1 MENIEMNEVVKTE
14 VAETVAEAVAT
25 KNDGKRVLAAGY
37 IGGLCG
43 VAVALATM
51 LTFEYVVTPIAKKVK
66 NAGKKRKAKKTIVKE
81 IKADDTDKMDDD
93 DDIPDLG

>member
-14 VAETVAEAVAT
+14 VAETVAEAAT
-25 KNDGKRVLAAGY
+25 KKNDGYRVLMAGY

-51 LTFEYVVTPIAKKVK
+51 IAVEYVAKPVAKKVV

-81 IKADDTDKMDDD
+81 IKADDTDKVNDD